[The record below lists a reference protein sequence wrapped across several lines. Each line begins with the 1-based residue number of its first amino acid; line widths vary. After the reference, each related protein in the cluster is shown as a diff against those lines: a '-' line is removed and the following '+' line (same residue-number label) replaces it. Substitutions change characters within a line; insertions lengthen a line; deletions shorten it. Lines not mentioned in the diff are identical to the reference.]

1 MIQEKKRFFSW
12 FFITDLHTT
21 PQMNKS
27 SFRIFFSWK
36 ESNMQPA
43 EIDQVK
49 NILSNLENSK
59 RKIPYLSDLQLHPI
73 FWNIF
78 SNLSKDEEK
87 EINNIIKEYILEKLE
102 AIKKTKWGQLFA
114 RFAESNPELFWK
126 FREINDSSIEDK
138 EFQTI
143 WKQVENEMF
152 KLEWILTEK
161 MLKQEKWL
169 DKVIDSFYNIVY
181 LFFPRFNEIE

>member
-1 MIQEKKRFFSW
+1 
-12 FFITDLHTT
+12 
-21 PQMNKS
+21 
-27 SFRIFFSWK
+27 
-36 ESNMQPA
+36 MQAA

-49 NILSNLENSK
+49 NILSNLESSK
-59 RKIPYLSDLQLHPI
+59 KKIPYLSDLQQHPI
-73 FWNIF
+73 FWTIF
-78 SNLSKDEEK
+78 SNLSKNEEI

-102 AIKKTKWGQLFA
+102 SIKKTKWGQLFA
-114 RFAESNPELFWK
+114 RFAGSNPDLFRK
-126 FREINDSSIEDK
+126 FREINDSVVEDK
-138 EFQTI
+138 DFQTY

-152 KLEWILTEK
+152 KLEGILTEK